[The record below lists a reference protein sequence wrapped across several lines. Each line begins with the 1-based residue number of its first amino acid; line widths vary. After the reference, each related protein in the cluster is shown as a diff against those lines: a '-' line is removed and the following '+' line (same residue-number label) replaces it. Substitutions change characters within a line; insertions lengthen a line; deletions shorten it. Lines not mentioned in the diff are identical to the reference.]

1 VSKKDNQPS
10 PGLDVAGQL
19 IDVLRSGLSSKQN
32 APTKVHSEDEKAD
45 AAATLGAYNE
55 LPPEYR
61 DAVVESFLNRVDQQ
75 IAKRNAAAAAAENRK
90 ANEAARRNNGVRIA
104 SLAICLA
111 MAVPLTAIAAADF
124 GLRGFAVVWAGII
137 VIALAFGFGGR
148 R

>member
-1 VSKKDNQPS
+1 MSNKDNQPTS
-10 PGLDVAGQL
+10 GLDVAGQL

-32 APTKVHSEDEKAD
+32 APAKVHTEDEKTD

-55 LPPEYR
+55 LPPEYQ
-61 DAVVESFLNRVDQQ
+61 DAVVESFLNRVDAQL
-75 IAKRNAAAAAAENRK
+75 AKRNAAMAAENRK
-90 ANEAARRNNGVRIA
+90 ANDVASRGNGARIA

-111 MAVPLTAIAAADF
+111 MAIPLTAIAAANF
-124 GLRGFAVVWAGII
+124 GLTGFAVVWAGII

>member
-1 VSKKDNQPS
+1 VSKQDNQPTS
-10 PGLDVAGQL
+10 GLDVAGQL

-32 APTKVHSEDEKAD
+32 APAKVHTEDEKTD

-55 LPPEYR
+55 LPPEYQ
-61 DAVVESFLNRVDQQ
+61 DAVVESFLNRVDAQL
-75 IAKRNAAAAAAENRK
+75 AKRNAVMAADNRK
-90 ANEAARRNNGVRIA
+90 SNDVAKRNNGARIA

-111 MAVPLTAIAAADF
+111 MAIPLTAIAAVNF
-124 GLRGFAVVWAGII
+124 GLAGFALVWAGII

>member
-1 VSKKDNQPS
+1 VSNKDNQPTS
-10 PGLDVAGQL
+10 GLDVAGQL

-32 APTKVHSEDEKAD
+32 ASAKVHTEDEKTD

-55 LPPEYR
+55 LPPEYQ
-61 DAVVESFLNRVDQQ
+61 DAVVESFLNRVDAQL
-75 IAKRNAAAAAAENRK
+75 AKRNAAMAAQNRK
-90 ANEAARRNNGVRIA
+90 ANDAARRGGGVRIA

-111 MAVPLTAIAAADF
+111 MAIPLTAIAAAYF
-124 GLRGFAVVWAGII
+124 GLTGFAVVWAGII